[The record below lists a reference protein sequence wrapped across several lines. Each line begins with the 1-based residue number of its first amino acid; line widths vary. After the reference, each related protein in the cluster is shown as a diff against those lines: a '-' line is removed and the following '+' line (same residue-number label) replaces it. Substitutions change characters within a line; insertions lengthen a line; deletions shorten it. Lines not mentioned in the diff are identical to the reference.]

1 MTSSVVRV
9 SKLIEIRI
17 RTSTALISSL
27 NSTFRRRLL
36 LHHRTVRQCST
47 NRSGTSSSDDPT
59 SSHVGRQSV
68 QNMIEVLR
76 SRRRNTTHAE
86 KFLEPP
92 RSLLQINNDP
102 KRSKVIELNVADN
115 DVFFDPATF
124 TIILDRLDLSEGNVM
139 DIQIGTGRGIFDALS
154 TSGLP
159 NSEQLQVDNYD
170 ISRDLVEHI
179 LSLYGRKRLANV
191 IPPKPAMYN
200 RITEQLKSRFKG
212 RGREGG
218 QLDAVSFTSCFH
230 HFANMEH
237 LRWIHGMLR
246 PGGYAVM
253 YWLYN
258 PLLYPAPKTPIL
270 PRFARTGKKI
280 PGVQY
285 PPGSKMVQRRNE
297 LKMTLR
303 RRLQDIP
310 ELERAA
316 LDERLMEI
324 TREFGEAYRTDPTS
338 DVALQEIMELQVQ
351 AGDFERKMIR
361 KSVTESP
368 VNSCLNRLAPDDDD
382 IHPSA
387 WQSRMAD
394 TLGKYKESLIP
405 SVSEGNWLSLLYH
418 MENLWELSGLF
429 RMPPESHSRAFSMR
443 VDLKS
448 VLQMWKDDPNFW
460 HLDRQEEDNL
470 LEELRASLEDS
481 LDDEDLD
488 EDGRVNMVFG
498 SHITW
503 LRKV

>member
-1 MTSSVVRV
+1 MSFSVVRV
-9 SKLIEIRI
+9 SKRIEIRI

-27 NSTFRRRLL
+27 SSTFRQGLL
-36 LHHRTVRQCST
+36 LHHLNVRQCST
-47 NRSGTSSSDDPT
+47 NRSGPPRSDDPT
-59 SSHVGRQSV
+59 SRHVGRQSM

-76 SRRRNTTHAE
+76 SRCRNTTHAE
-86 KFLEPP
+86 TCLEPP
-92 RSLLQINNDP
+92 TSLLQINNDR
-102 KRSKVIELNVADN
+102 KRSPVISLNVADN
-115 DVFFDPATF
+115 DVYFDPATCA
-124 TIILDRLDLSEGNVM
+124 IILDRLGLSEGNVM

-159 NSEQLQVDNYD
+159 NSEQFQVDNYD
-170 ISRDLVEHI
+170 IAGDLVEHA
-179 LSLYGRKRLANV
+179 LSLYGRKRLSNV
-191 IPPKPAMYN
+191 MLPSPAMYN
-200 RITEQLKSRFKG
+200 RITEQLKSRFNV
-212 RGREGG
+212 RGGEG
-218 QLDAVSFTSCFH
+218 QLDVVSFTSCFH
-230 HFANMEH
+230 HFAKMEH

-270 PRFARTGKKI
+270 SRFRLTGKKI

-285 PPGSKMVQRRNE
+285 PSRSKMVERRNE
-297 LKMTLR
+297 LKLTLR

-338 DVALQEIMELQVQ
+338 DVALQELMEIQVE
-351 AGDFERKMIR
+351 AGDVETQMIR
-361 KSVTESP
+361 NSMTESA
-368 VNSCLNRLAPDDDD
+368 VNSGLNQLAPDDDD

-387 WQSRMAD
+387 WQSRMAE
-394 TLGKYKESLIP
+394 TLGKYKESLLP

-429 RMPPESHSRAFSMR
+429 RMPPESHSRTFSMR
-443 VDLKS
+443 VDLRS
-448 VLQMWKDDPNFW
+448 VLHMWKEDPNFW
-460 HLDRQEEDNL
+460 HLDRQEGDNL
-470 LEELRASLEDS
+470 LEELRALLEDS
-481 LDDEDLD
+481 LDDKDLD